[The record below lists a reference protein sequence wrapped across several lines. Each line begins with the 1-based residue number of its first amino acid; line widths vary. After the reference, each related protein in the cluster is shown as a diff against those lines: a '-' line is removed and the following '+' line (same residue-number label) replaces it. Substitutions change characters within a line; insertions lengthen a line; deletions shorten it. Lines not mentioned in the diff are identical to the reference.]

1 MDPVSQSPKML
12 PLIYKR
18 VTSFFKVLVIPGGC
32 VRVNLLR
39 HLRQVQQHLQPGG
52 LPAVQAFRHYD
63 PQSAELFGHQ
73 NGLKL

>member
-1 MDPVSQSPKML
+1 ML

-18 VTSFFKVLVIPGGC
+18 VTSFLKALVFYLILGGC

-52 LPAVQAFRHYD
+52 LPAFQAFRHYD

>member
-1 MDPVSQSPKML
+1 ML

-18 VTSFFKVLVIPGGC
+18 VTSFLKALVFYLILGGC

-52 LPAVQAFRHYD
+52 LPAVQAFWHYD
-63 PQSAELFGHQ
+63 SQSAELFGHQ
-73 NGLKL
+73 NGL